1 MNNRTCWIRI
11 THISS
16 SFTIHKFNLLCKNS
30 HSLFFLIFSLIFV
43 LFLFFSDIWPLFPLS
58 AGRNHVRAWILAN
71 HMPGEWWL
79 FRRNPS
85 WWLFPQRGL
94 HIEMWPGQTGGEWGC
109 TEEKE
114 TGKAGSCSSCS
125 GCKWPYAWSCRFF
138 TNNPLQYNAVG
149 GMDIRTV
156 HYTVAV
162 WAFHL
167 ESMKFQTPLDPKPR
181 GISWVLLH
189 VHPRFPWGSA
199 LF

>member
-1 MNNRTCWIRI
+1 MLNIHTAQYIFPPLAQCKNLIHYARLVIL
-11 THISS
+11 S
-16 SFTIHKFNLLCKNS
+16 SFW
-30 HSLFFLIFSLIFV
+30 FSLEYLFSFYPFRIFCPSFH
-43 LFLFFSDIWPLFPLS
+43 LA

-94 HIEMWPGQTGGEWGC
+94 HIEMWPGQTGEEWGC
-109 TEEKE
+109 TVEKE

-125 GCKWPYAWSCRFF
+125 ERKRPYAWNCPLF
-138 TNNPLQYNAVG
+138 TYNHNPLQFNAVG
-149 GMDIRTV
+149 EINV
-156 HYTVAV
+156 HYTEAV

-167 ESMKFQTPLDPKPR
+167 ESMKLQTPIDPKPR
-181 GISWVLLH
+181 GISWVLLY

-199 LF
+199 LS